1 MILTAV
7 SVILPVFFVIGLGFF
22 AGRIREFDG
31 DQVKGLNELVLDYA
45 MPAMMFAGTVSTTR
59 SELLAEGRFVL
70 ALLGAFVGLFLGA
83 LLFSVR
89 VLHHSIGAAALHAN
103 LISMPSVAF
112 IGPPIFR
119 GLFGASSILSIA
131 TAAVLGMVTLVPLTV
146 VLVELHA
153 SRSGSGGSSNL
164 GQLVAQ
170 SLWRTFRKPMVL
182 LPLLGAIL
190 VLADI
195 RVPPLIDHML
205 LLIGSATSGTSLFL
219 AGLIIASYRITLNRE
234 IVGNTLLKMIGQPL
248 LMVLLVTVLGVKNP
262 LASEGILICAI
273 PSAVFAPLLAP
284 RYKVYEIEAA
294 STMVLTAFSM
304 IVTFPLAVILTGA

>member
-1 MILTAV
+1 MILTAI

-22 AGRIREFDG
+22 AGRIREFDS

-45 MPAMMFAGTVSTTR
+45 MPAMMLVGTVSTTR
-59 SELLAEGRFVL
+59 SELLAESEFVL
-70 ALLGAFVGLFLGA
+70 ALLGAFIGLFLIV
-83 LLFSVR
+83 LLFAVR
-89 VLHHSIGAAALHAN
+89 IMKHSLGAAALQAN
-103 LISMPSVAF
+103 LVSLPSVAF

-146 VLVELHA
+146 VLVELH
-153 SRSGSGGSSNL
+153 SRRSDKGTSANL

-170 SLWRTFRKPMVL
+170 SLWHTFRKPMVL

-190 VLADI
+190 VLADL
-195 RVPPLIDHML
+195 RVPPLINQML

-219 AGLIIASYRITLNRE
+219 AGLIIASYQITLNRE
-234 IVGNTLLKMIGQPL
+234 IAANTLLKMIGQPL
-248 LMVLLVTVLGVKNP
+248 LMVLLVSLLGVKDP
-262 LASEGILICAI
+262 LASEGILICSI

-294 STMVLTAFSM
+294 STMVWTALSM
-304 IVTFPLAVILTGA
+304 IITFPVAVILTGA